1 MTKKGSLTCG
11 VILAV
16 ALPVAA
22 AGCEALCSSASAVG
36 RALSL
41 VSLCGPILHI
51 TACMLHDRTAPSIAK
66 QHLVLTLAPP
76 ASSQRRVAE
85 LALFGRRAVAT
96 IAADSMKHPTATSR
110 AIVAGALGAAVAGTA
125 TSGLSDAR
133 MPSLSLLSMCLGAAL
148 SIAGAFSLA
157 QVTSERTSEPK
168 SAKDAKKKEDPA
180 TTAPA
185 SAKAAPAAAVIAP
198 AAATTTHVAGAT
210 NAAEGAA
217 EQAAAKTA
225 TNVAHD
231 VVAS

>member
-1 MTKKGSLTCG
+1 
-11 VILAV
+11 
-16 ALPVAA
+16 
-22 AGCEALCSSASAVG
+22 
-36 RALSL
+36 
-41 VSLCGPILHI
+41 
-51 TACMLHDRTAPSIAK
+51 MLHDRTAPSIAK
-66 QHLVLTLAPP
+66 QHLVLTLAGP

-180 TTAPA
+180 
-185 SAKAAPAAAVIAP
+185 AVIAP

-210 NAAEGAA
+210 TAAEGAA